1 MKTYIFVY
9 RALTGDRAFLFYSDT
24 DWTGKYVI
32 SNLPDELRPCVP
44 KFKYGEW
51 VDIFAASAD
60 IPILPEFFDLPPEFQ
75 YALIK

>member
-9 RALTGDRAFLFYSDT
+9 RALTGDSAFLFYSDT
-24 DWTGKYVI
+24 DYTGKYVI

-51 VDIFAASAD
+51 VDIFEANKY
-60 IPILPEFFDLPPEFQ
+60 IPFLSEFFRSSS
-75 YALIK
+75 